1 MPTLSSLKGKGFSE
15 EGEIWSNFI
24 TAKAVHS
31 SLHYSTYISFI
42 VSGSAR
48 STENPGQQL
57 CNLKQMQS
65 WQSLD
70 HPRNSLQIL
79 YKLIFSKGSSNQ
91 LFSLH
96 SYILN
101 TDILKHIKF
110 ASELKPTNTMQ
121 FQAEAF
127 KERQESNFRAQAFV
141 HCLHPTPHT
150 AQRPDAF
157 LLPLAQ

>member
-24 TAKAVHS
+24 TAKAVRS